1 MKESITLKP
10 STTNVYLCSW
20 NYGDIVQIHTR
31 ETLYN
36 EYKDTNLFDDCNI
49 IGKYHTEEEVFK
61 NLHELLNKWEEYKF
75 EMDCDSYTEDNFT
88 IQLIKEGEI

>member
-10 STTNVYLCSW
+10 TTTNVYLCSW
-20 NYGDIVQIHTR
+20 NYGDIVQIHTK

-36 EYKDTNLFDDCNI
+36 EYKDTNLFDDCE
-49 IGKYHTEEEVFK
+49 IGKYHTLKGEVFK
-61 NLHELLNKWEEYKF
+61 NLHELLNKWEDKKF

-88 IQLIKEGEI
+88 IQLIKEGEN